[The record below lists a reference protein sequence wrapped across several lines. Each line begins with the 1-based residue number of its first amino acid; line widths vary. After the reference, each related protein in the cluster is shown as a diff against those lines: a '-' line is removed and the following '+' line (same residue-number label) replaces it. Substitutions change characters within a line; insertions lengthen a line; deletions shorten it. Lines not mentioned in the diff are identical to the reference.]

1 MLFGKQKDKYEKR
14 TVELAKQCKD
24 IAEQKQY
31 RDYFIEEQ
39 NTRME
44 RKQNS
49 LKSILDECKKQQ
61 YNSLENFRNKIKEL
75 AETGIKY

>member
-1 MLFGKQKDKYEKR
+1 MLFGKQKDQYEKR
-14 TVELAKQCKD
+14 TVELAEQCRD
-24 IAEQKQY
+24 IAEQKKY

-39 NTRME
+39 NARMA